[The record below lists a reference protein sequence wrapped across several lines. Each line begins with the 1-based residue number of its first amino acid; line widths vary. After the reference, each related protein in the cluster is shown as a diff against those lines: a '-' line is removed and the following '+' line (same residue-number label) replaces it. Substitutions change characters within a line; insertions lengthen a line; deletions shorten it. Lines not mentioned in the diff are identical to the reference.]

1 MTNTIQFM
9 WSVQNP
15 INRNC
20 QKSEF
25 VFLVH
30 DLNLF
35 YSANSFMQDMSSLNC
50 NYQLNYTPKSALD
63 TKAILKSFTNCCFY
77 SNSRSCRWS
86 RIKYFNSITYKNNDD
101 SKGALQHWNIW
112 SSVLNGPRKFSMN
125 MNSCLET
132 TYQQAKEG
140 FFLVYSA
147 FLWVPLGILA
157 LQKSRTSL
165 HSTVVPDRVLLP
177 CSGVFNTMTR
187 FTRKLELQVI
197 SLSCHAWIIGKVSW

>member
-1 MTNTIQFM
+1 MELHYQYLHIRYRIFLDSLEKNVLPWRTTQKLEFLKFMTNTTQFM

-15 INRNC
+15 KNRNC
-20 QKSEF
+20 QNSKF

-86 RIKYFNSITYKNNDD
+86 RIKYFNSI
-101 SKGALQHWNIW
+101 A
-112 SSVLNGPRKFSMN
+112 
-125 MNSCLET
+125 
-132 TYQQAKEG
+132 
-140 FFLVYSA
+140 
-147 FLWVPLGILA
+147 
-157 LQKSRTSL
+157 
-165 HSTVVPDRVLLP
+165 
-177 CSGVFNTMTR
+177 
-187 FTRKLELQVI
+187 
-197 SLSCHAWIIGKVSW
+197 